1 MREENASCGNT
12 RSVFVVL
19 SPKNGKTPDMELTI
33 QTPALL
39 FPAVSLLLIAY
50 TNKFLAIANLIRKLY
65 SDYEKK
71 QLPILINQIH
81 SLRRRLMLIRWM
93 QVFGVTSILLCV
105 VTMFLIYEGWQIGA
119 KILFALSLLLM
130 MISLI
135 ISLVELF
142 LSAGAL
148 RMLLLDLEKKEQR

>member
-1 MREENASCGNT
+1 
-12 RSVFVVL
+12 
-19 SPKNGKTPDMELTI
+19 MELTI

-65 SDYEKK
+65 SDYEER
-71 QLPILINQIH
+71 QLVTLLSQIH

-93 QVFGVTSILLCV
+93 QVFGVGSILLCV
-105 VTMFLIYEGWQIGA
+105 VTMFLVYEGLQVWA
-119 KILFALSLLLM
+119 KVLFGLSLLLM
-130 MISLI
+130 ITSLI
-135 ISLVELF
+135 LSLIELF

-148 RMLLLDLEKKEQR
+148 RVLLMDLEEKKEKR

>member
-1 MREENASCGNT
+1 
-12 RSVFVVL
+12 
-19 SPKNGKTPDMELTI
+19 MELTI

-39 FPAVSLLLIAY
+39 FPAVSLLLIAF

-65 SDYEKK
+65 SDYEEKK
-71 QLPILINQIH
+71 LVTLLSQIH

-93 QVFGVTSILLCV
+93 QVFGVGSILLCV
-105 VTMFLIYEGWQIGA
+105 VTMFLVYEGWQVWA

-130 MISLI
+130 MVSLVL
-135 ISLVELF
+135 SLVELF

-148 RMLLLDLEKKEQR
+148 RVLLMDLEEKEKH

>member
-1 MREENASCGNT
+1 
-12 RSVFVVL
+12 
-19 SPKNGKTPDMELTI
+19 MELNI

-50 TNKFLAIANLIRKLY
+50 TNKFLAIANLIRKLV

-71 QLPILINQIH
+71 QKRDLLKQIR

-93 QVFGVTSILLCV
+93 QVCGVASILLCV
-105 VTMFLIYEGWQIGA
+105 VTMYFVYEGWQVWA
-119 KILFALSLLLM
+119 KILFATSLLLM
-130 MISLI
+130 MVSLI
-135 ISLVELF
+135 ISLAEIV

-148 RMLLLDLEKKEQR
+148 RVLLKDLEEKA

>member
-1 MREENASCGNT
+1 
-12 RSVFVVL
+12 
-19 SPKNGKTPDMELTI
+19 MELTI

-71 QLPILINQIH
+71 QQPVLVNQIH
-81 SLRRRLMLIRWM
+81 NLRRRLMMIRWM
-93 QVFGVTSILLCV
+93 QVFGVTSILMCV
-105 VTMFLIYEGWQIGA
+105 ITMFFVYEGWQIWA

-130 MISLI
+130 ITSLI
-135 ISLVELF
+135 ISILELF

-148 RMLLLDLEKKEQR
+148 RMLLIDLEKKEKR

>member
-1 MREENASCGNT
+1 
-12 RSVFVVL
+12 
-19 SPKNGKTPDMELTI
+19 MELNI

-50 TNKFLAIANLIRKLY
+50 TNKFLAIATLIRKLV

-71 QLPILINQIH
+71 QKRELLKQIR

-93 QVFGVTSILLCV
+93 QVCGVASILLCV
-105 VTMFLIYEGWQIGA
+105 ITMYFVYEGWQIWA
-119 KILFALSLLLM
+119 KLLFASSLLLM
-130 MISLI
+130 MASLV
-135 ISLVELF
+135 ISLVEIV

-148 RMLLLDLEKKEQR
+148 RVLLRDLEERI